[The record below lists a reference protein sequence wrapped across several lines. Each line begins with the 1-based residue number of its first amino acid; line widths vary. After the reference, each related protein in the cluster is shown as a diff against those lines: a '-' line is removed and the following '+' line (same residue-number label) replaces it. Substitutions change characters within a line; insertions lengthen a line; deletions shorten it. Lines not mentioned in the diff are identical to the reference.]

1 MTKRNPHTVWDH
13 ISEKFQQKSKI
24 NNTDSPK
31 PGDDIFWGPIEKKF
45 YDPEH
50 PEMNCPWE
58 EMASIK
64 NYFNEDKKKG
74 SR

>member
-1 MTKRNPHTVWDH
+1 MTNRNTHTLWDH
-13 ISEKFQQKSKI
+13 IPIKMQQKLET
-24 NNTDSPK
+24 NNEPK
-31 PGDDIFWGPIEKKF
+31 PNNDIFWGPIEKKF

-50 PEMNCPWE
+50 PEMNCSWE

-74 SR
+74 SI